1 MSAKHRSEFS
11 EELISIV
18 AHELKTPV
26 GVAKSF
32 IDLIDKVGELNDHQ
46 KHYVDRALLA
56 LLRMEELIHNL
67 LDFARLES
75 GVPLDLET
83 FDLAVTI
90 RTQVELLEEIAAQR
104 DITFKVDEAISDLPI
119 EGDEALL
126 TQVVSN
132 LLSNAVKYNRDG
144 GTVRVTV
151 EKKQTVIHI
160 DVTDTGLGIPLKD
173 QPRIF
178 ERFYRAN
185 DVKQQKIS
193 GTGLG
198 LAITER
204 IIQLHGGHIRV
215 ESTPGEGSTFS
226 FTLPKTVATISSS
239 REHGVIDMPSVRREF
254 RPPRSEFA
262 SELTDAVDDDTQ
274 ESYDR
279 PETDSRSEE
288 Q

>member
-32 IDLIDKVGELNDHQ
+32 IDLIDKMGELNDHQ
-46 KHYVDRALLA
+46 KHYVDRAMLA
-56 LLRMEELIHNL
+56 LMRMEELIHNL

-75 GVPLDLET
+75 GVPLELSP
-83 FDLAVTI
+83 FDLAFVIESQADMLREVATQRQIIFGIDESVT
-90 RTQVELLEEIAAQR
+90 EL
-104 DITFKVDEAISDLPI
+104 VI

-126 TQVVSN
+126 TQVISN

-144 GTVRVTV
+144 GVVRVKAET
-151 EKKQTVIHI
+151 KQTVIHI
-160 DVTDTGLGIPLKD
+160 DISDTGLGIPLKD

-185 DVKQQKIS
+185 DVKQQKIT

-226 FTLPKTVATISSS
+226 FTLPKTVATVSTS
-239 REHGVIDMPSVRREF
+239 REPGLMDMPSVRRDF
-254 RPPRSEFA
+254 RPARSEFA
-262 SELTDAVDDDTQ
+262 SELNDAVDDDTQ
-274 ESYDR
+274 ESFDR

>member
-46 KHYVDRALLA
+46 QHYVDRALLA

-83 FDLAVTI
+83 FNLAVTI

-104 DITFKVDEAISDLPI
+104 NITFKVDEAISDLPI